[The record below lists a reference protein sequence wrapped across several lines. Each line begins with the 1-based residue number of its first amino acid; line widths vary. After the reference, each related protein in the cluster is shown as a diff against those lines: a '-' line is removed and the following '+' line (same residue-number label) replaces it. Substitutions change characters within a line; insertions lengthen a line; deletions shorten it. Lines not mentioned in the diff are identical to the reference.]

1 MRRPRARTLWLVA
14 VLLAAAITGI
24 SLLPRDTPR
33 DDVTRYIT
41 RANETGVAFAKQYKD
56 VSAAYRSLSLA
67 QGAQAAQS
75 ARLKLAARRLTAL
88 RIQLERLPAPDAAQ
102 QLRLRLIA
110 FYRQQEQVAGELAGI
125 MAYFPQVLAAEKG
138 VKPSADRMRKGL
150 AAARTPEAQAAALG
164 AYADTVSI
172 ARDRVEAIGPPALLE
187 KAQLAEVARL
197 GRTARAIRAVQR
209 GLLAHDRV
217 RLQQALTGLQ
227 SAVGITSTA
236 TRVAILSYN
245 RHVAEIQRL
254 GTKVEQERQR
264 LNASL

>member
-1 MRRPRARTLWLVA
+1 
-14 VLLAAAITGI
+14 
-24 SLLPRDTPR
+24 
-33 DDVTRYIT
+33 
-41 RANETGVAFAKQYKD
+41 
-56 VSAAYRSLSLA
+56 
-67 QGAQAAQS
+67 
-75 ARLKLAARRLTAL
+75 
-88 RIQLERLPAPDAAQ
+88 
-102 QLRLRLIA
+102 
-110 FYRQQEQVAGELAGI
+110 
-125 MAYFPQVLAAEKG
+125 

-164 AYADTVSI
+164 AYADTVSM
-172 ARDRVEAIGPPALLE
+172 AGDRVEAIAPPALLE
-187 KAQLAEVARL
+187 NAQLAEIARL

-209 GLLAHDRV
+209 GLRAHDRV
-217 RLQQALTGLQ
+217 QLQQALTGLQ